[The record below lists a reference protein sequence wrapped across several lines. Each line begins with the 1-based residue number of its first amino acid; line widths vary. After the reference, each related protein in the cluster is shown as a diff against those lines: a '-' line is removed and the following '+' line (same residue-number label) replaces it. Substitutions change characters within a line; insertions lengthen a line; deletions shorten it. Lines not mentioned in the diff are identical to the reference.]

1 MGLHPSSSRG
11 GVGGGVVLSNWFM
24 FVDQKSMLIF
34 PSVHEGTEVGF
45 ISVSGGGMG
54 VKVKSL

>member
-1 MGLHPSSSRG
+1 MGA
-11 GVGGGVVLSNWFM
+11 GVVLSNWFM
-24 FVDQKSMLIF
+24 FVA
-34 PSVHEGTEVGF
+34 VHEGTEVGS